1 MNLRVWLEKVV
12 CSCVLDQQVPFSVM
26 VSAEVTPNRLDLR
39 LWLAMTLTLKLLGW
53 VVFVLVG
60 VVTLG
65 PQFG

>member
-1 MNLRVWLEKVV
+1 MWLEKVV
-12 CSCVLDQQVPFSVM
+12 CSCVPDQQVPFSVV
-26 VSAEVTPNRLDLR
+26 VSAEVIPNRLDLR